1 MKVRPI
7 YSVRIESDT
16 APAMTSATTT
26 ISTPPLDGARPG
38 NASEPQWIRL
48 GTAEYRNAGLAM
60 FLAGFACFS
69 LIYCVQP
76 LLPAFARSFGVSP
89 AESSLA
95 LSLTT
100 GLLAIA
106 IVLAGA
112 FSQALGRRG
121 LMFWSLSLAAICD
134 IAAAATPSWGGLLVA
149 RAIEG
154 FVIGGVPA
162 VAIAYLSEEIEPPN
176 LGRTIGLYVAGTAFG
191 GMTGRI
197 CMGLL
202 TEFLPWRIALGVI
215 GVVCLAAAVGFLA
228 LLPRSRNFVARPG
241 FDPAFHVRAWSGHLR
256 NRGLLRLYACGF
268 LLTSV
273 FVTLFNY
280 AMFRLSASPY
290 ALGQMALSMLF
301 LAYGFGMVSSSV
313 AGRLADRFGRRP
325 LLVAGFVT
333 MLAGIALTLAG
344 SLALIIS
351 GIVLATTGFFIAHA
365 VASGSIGPLA
375 GASKGHAA
383 SLYLL
388 FYYMGSSIVG
398 SVGGWFW
405 LHGGWGAVTGLTGA
419 LALAGL
425 VLAAAGNQRT

>member
-1 MKVRPI
+1 
-7 YSVRIESDT
+7 
-16 APAMTSATTT
+16 MTSVTTT
-26 ISTPPLDGARPG
+26 IDTIPPQGSTRRVEA
-38 NASEPQWIRL
+38 APQWIRL
-48 GTAEYRNAGLAM
+48 GTAEYRRAGLAM
-60 FLAGFACFS
+60 FLAGFASFS

-100 GLLAIA
+100 GLLAIS
-106 IVLAGA
+106 IVMAGA

-121 LMFWSLSLAAICD
+121 LMFCSMLMAAVCD
-134 IAAAATPSWGGLLVA
+134 IAAAATPNWTGLLAA

-176 LGRTIGLYVAGTAFG
+176 LGRMMGLYVAGTAFG
-191 GMTGRI
+191 GMVGRI
-197 CMGLL
+197 GMGLL
-202 TEFLPWRIALGVI
+202 TEFLPWRVALGII
-215 GVVCLAAAVGFLA
+215 GIVCVVAALGFLA

-241 FDPAFHVRAWSGHLR
+241 FDPRFHLRTWGAHLR
-256 NRGLLRLYACGF
+256 NRGLLRLYVCGF

-280 AMFRLSASPY
+280 AMFRLSAAPY
-290 ALGQMALSMLF
+290 LLSQVTVSLLF

-325 LLVAGFVT
+325 LLVAGFAT
-333 MLAGIALTLAG
+333 MAAGIGVTLAG
-344 SLALIIS
+344 SLAIILA
-351 GIVLATTGFFIAHA
+351 GIVLTTTGFFIAHS

-375 GASKGHAA
+375 GAAKGHAA

-405 LHGGWGAVTGLTGA
+405 QHGGWDAVAALTGA